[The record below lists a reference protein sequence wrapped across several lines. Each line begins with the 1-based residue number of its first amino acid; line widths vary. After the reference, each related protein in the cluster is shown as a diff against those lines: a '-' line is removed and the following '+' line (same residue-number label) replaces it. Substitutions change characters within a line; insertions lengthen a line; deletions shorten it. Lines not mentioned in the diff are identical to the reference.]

1 MAEFS
6 ELHSLGSSPPEDI
19 AQHLMDIG
27 ALDDAQYFTG
37 GDVAAQALPWSIQAW
52 KHTGMVIGF
61 IEPGVAAGKVKV
73 LPAAT
78 QVADHNLI
86 NTRIKVTLDRFY
98 IESYPGGGAHTVV
111 CEFNGKNQVMPEAE
125 ALKFAT
131 KFQATDQSA
140 APAINVP
147 VFLGLTVSA
156 DGLAFEG
163 RTINVKS
170 GGSEALLD
178 VLESQ
183 VFRSGL
189 SLIQTAQPALKPFVS
204 LATATIKTIVSG
216 SKNRQVHQFNLGLD
230 FSNRPTSTCL
240 KLGTYIVAQAS
251 ADSWDWSAFDWDVN
265 AMILRDNRKSP
276 GESIGFNY
284 TAIGVSP
291 FGAQP

>member
-6 ELHSLGSSPPEDI
+6 ELNSLGSLPPEGI
-19 AQHLMDIG
+19 VQHLIDIE
-27 ALDDAQYFTG
+27 ALDDAEYFVG
-37 GDVAAQALPWSIQAW
+37 GEVAAQSLPWSIQAW

-61 IEPGVAAGKVKV
+61 IEPGVPKGNAKV
-73 LPAAT
+73 LPASS
-78 QVADHNLI
+78 QEADHELV

-98 IESYPGGGAHTVV
+98 VESYPGGGIHTVV
-111 CEFNGKNQVMPEAE
+111 CEFNGKNQMTPEPE

-131 KFQATDQSA
+131 KFEVTDRSA
-140 APAINVP
+140 AAAINVP
-147 VFLGLTVSA
+147 VFLGLTVA
-156 DGLAFEG
+156 PDGLAFEG

-170 GGSEALLD
+170 GGSEALLE

-204 LATATIKTIVSG
+204 LATATIKTIVGG
-216 SKNRQVHQFNLGLD
+216 SKNKQVHHFNLGLD

-251 ADSWDWSAFDWDVN
+251 ADSWDWSAFEWDTS
-265 AMILRDNRKSP
+265 AMVLRDTRKPS
-276 GESIGFNY
+276 GETVGFNY
-284 TAIGVSP
+284 TAIGISS
-291 FGAQP
+291 FAA

>member
-6 ELHSLGSSPPEDI
+6 EQNSLGSLPPADI
-19 AQHLMDIG
+19 AQHLMDIN
-27 ALDDAQYFTG
+27 ALDDAGYFTSG
-37 GDVAAQALPWSIQAW
+37 EVAVQGLPWSIQAW

-61 IEPGVAAGKVKV
+61 IEPGVVTGNVKV

-78 QVADHNLI
+78 QAADHELV

-98 IESYPGGGAHTVV
+98 IESYPGGGTHTVV
-111 CEFNGKNQVMPEAE
+111 CEFNGKNQVTPEAE

-131 KFQATDQSA
+131 KFQVNDRSA
-140 APAINVP
+140 AAAINVP
-147 VFLGLTVSA
+147 VFLGLTVSP

-170 GGSEALLD
+170 GGSEAFLD

-216 SKNRQVHQFNLGLD
+216 SKNKQVHQFNLGLD

-251 ADSWDWSAFDWDVN
+251 ADSWDWSAFEWDVN
-265 AMILRDNRKSP
+265 AMTLRDTRKPP
-276 GESIGFNY
+276 GETIGFNY

-291 FGAQP
+291 FVA